1 MKNKKQKQG
10 FSLLET
16 TIAVAI
22 LVAAIV
28 GPLSLSSQSIKTA
41 SLARNNTIVTNLA
54 QEGLELIR
62 NYRSNNVLEGRS
74 WTAGMNTCS
83 SANGCRIDAVDLDIR
98 NCTATCDLLKF
109 DTDLHVYNY
118 DTGSDSIFTRVIR
131 LQDITPDEVK
141 VTSLVTWSDRFGSH
155 SFDISTSMFNW

>member
-1 MKNKKQKQG
+1 MRRRRDDIRKDVEEDVREERADGEAHEEEQ
-10 FSLLET
+10 
-16 TIAVAI
+16 
-22 LVAAIV
+22 
-28 GPLSLSSQSIKTA
+28 
-41 SLARNNTIVTNLA
+41 NLA